1 MAAHR
6 LPGESPLR
14 SVFLDY
20 ATVDAGDL
28 DASELERACP
38 SLALHGA
45 TAADAIAARIAGV
58 SIVLLNKA
66 RITRALIEATP
77 SLRLIVLAATGT
89 DNVDLEAARERGVA
103 VCNIRDYCTPSV
115 VQHVLGAILALT
127 HRFADYSQLVKAGHW
142 GERSQFTML
151 DFPIR
156 ELGGRTLGVV
166 GYGTLGRAV
175 ARACEQALGMRVRVA
190 QRIGADDGGAGR
202 GGGDR
207 SSSAGDGGTSGTSS
221 GAASPERVPLPLLL
235 READVLTLHCPLTP
249 ATRGLIGA
257 AQLAAMKPDA
267 VIVNTARGALIDVAA
282 LADALRAGRLGGAA
296 IDVLAEEPPVGGS
309 PLFAADLPNLIV
321 TPHVAW
327 AARESR
333 QRALGEMAANVR
345 DFLAGGRRGRVV

>member
-1 MAAHR
+1 M
-6 LPGESPLR
+6 R

-38 SLALHGA
+38 SLALHGT
-45 TAADAIAARIAGV
+45 TAADAIAARIAGA

-89 DNVDLEAARERGVA
+89 DNVDLEAAREHGVA

-142 GERSQFTML
+142 GGRSQFTML

-190 QRIGADDGGAGR
+190 QRIGADDGGADR
-202 GGGDR
+202 GG
-207 SSSAGDGGTSGTSS
+207 SAGAA
-221 GAASPERVPLPLLL
+221 GAERVPLRTLL

-249 ATRGLIGA
+249 VTRGLIGA

>member
-1 MAAHR
+1 M
-6 LPGESPLR
+6 R

-38 SLALHGA
+38 SLALHGT
-45 TAADAIAARIAGV
+45 TAADAIAARIAGA

-89 DNVDLEAARERGVA
+89 DNVDLEAAREHGVA

-142 GERSQFTML
+142 GGRSQFTML

-190 QRIGADDGGAGR
+190 QRIGADGGGAGR
-202 GGGDR
+202 GI
-207 SSSAGDGGTSGTSS
+207 SAGAA
-221 GAASPERVPLPLLL
+221 GAERVPLPALL

>member
-1 MAAHR
+1 M
-6 LPGESPLR
+6 R

-45 TAADAIAARIAGV
+45 TAADAIAARIAGA

-142 GERSQFTML
+142 GGRSQFTML

-175 ARACEQALGMRVRVA
+175 ARACEQALGMRVLVARREGGPGRV
-190 QRIGADDGGAGR
+190 GEADTDA
-202 GGGDR
+202 
-207 SSSAGDGGTSGTSS
+207 
-221 GAASPERVPLPLLL
+221 RVPLDALL
-235 READVLTLHCPLTP
+235 RVADVLTLHCPLTP
-249 ATRGLIGA
+249 ATRGMIGA
-257 AQLAAMKPDA
+257 AQLAMMKPDA
-267 VIVNTARGALIDVAA
+267 VIVNTARGALIDVQA

-296 IDVLAEEPPVGGS
+296 IDVLPEEPPVSGS
-309 PLFAADLPNLIV
+309 PLFAPDLPNLIV
-321 TPHVAW
+321 TPHTAW

-333 QRALGEMAANVR
+333 QRALDRMAENVA
-345 DFLAGGRRGRVV
+345 DFLAGGQLGRVV

>member
-1 MAAHR
+1 M
-6 LPGESPLR
+6 R

-45 TAADAIAARIAGV
+45 TPADAIAARIAGA

-142 GERSQFTML
+142 GGRSQFTML

-190 QRIGADDGGAGR
+190 QRIGADDGSAGP

-207 SSSAGDGGTSGTSS
+207 SSSAGAA
-221 GAASPERVPLPLLL
+221 GAERVPLPALL
-235 READVLTLHCPLTP
+235 RESDVLTLHCPLTP